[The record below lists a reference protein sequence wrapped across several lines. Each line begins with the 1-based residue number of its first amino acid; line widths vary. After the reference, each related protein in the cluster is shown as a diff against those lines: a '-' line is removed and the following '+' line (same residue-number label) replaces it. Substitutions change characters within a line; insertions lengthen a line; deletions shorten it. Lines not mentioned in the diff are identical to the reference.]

1 MIEGTFIVVEG
12 IDGAGTTTQ
21 SDLLADWFRGRG
33 LPVHTTHEPTDG
45 PVGSLIRQVLT
56 NRLVVNGIT
65 GPRAPAWATMALLF
79 AADRLDHLEAEIVPN
94 LLDGVTVI
102 SDRFDLSS
110 LAYQTATATGSEAE
124 AAKVVA
130 WVRELNRQ
138 ARRPDLTIVV
148 NVDPEVAAHRRRQ
161 RGLATELYEDLELQR
176 ALAKAYSQADKLVPG
191 DTVVYV
197 DGNGT
202 PEQVHEAMVAAVKR
216 VRGETG

>member
-1 MIEGTFIVVEG
+1 
-12 IDGAGTTTQ
+12 
-21 SDLLADWFRGRG
+21 
-33 LPVHTTHEPTDG
+33 
-45 PVGSLIRQVLT
+45 
-56 NRLVVNGIT
+56 
-65 GPRAPAWATMALLF
+65 
-79 AADRLDHLEAEIVPN
+79 
-94 LLDGVTVI
+94 VTVI

-216 VRGETG
+216 VRGENG

>member
-1 MIEGTFIVVEG
+1 MIEGSFIVIEG

-21 SDLLADWFRGRG
+21 SERLADWFRGRG
-33 LPVHTTHEPTDG
+33 LPVHVTHEPTDG

-56 NRLVVNGIT
+56 NRLVVQGIT
-65 GPRAPAWATMALLF
+65 GPRAPNWATMALLF
-79 AADRLDHLEAEIVPN
+79 AADRLDHLEAEVVPN

-124 AAKVVA
+124 ALKVVA
-130 WVRELNRQ
+130 WVRELNRH
-138 ARRPDLTIVV
+138 ARRPDLTLVV
-148 NVDPEVAAHRRRQ
+148 NVDPAVAAERRKK

-176 ALAKAYSQADKLVPG
+176 ALAKAYSQAERLVPG
-191 DTVVYV
+191 DTVVHV

-202 PEQVHEAMVAAVKR
+202 PEEVFQGLIGAVKR
-216 VRGETG
+216 VRGEQ